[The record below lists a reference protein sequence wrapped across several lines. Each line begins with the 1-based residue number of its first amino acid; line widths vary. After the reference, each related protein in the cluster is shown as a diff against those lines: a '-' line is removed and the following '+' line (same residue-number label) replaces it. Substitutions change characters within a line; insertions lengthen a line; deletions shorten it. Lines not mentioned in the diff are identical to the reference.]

1 MWIMSGVYWS
11 GLTGLTLASKD
22 RIMTNKN
29 IDPQMKKLKVTSL
42 ALAQE
47 TGLSW
52 STIQR
57 YKNGRSEPSKLIE
70 LYLNLKVYM
79 KKHGIKVPEVSE

>member
-1 MWIMSGVYWS
+1 M
-11 GLTGLTLASKD
+11 
-22 RIMTNKN
+22 KN
-29 IDPQMKKLKVTSL
+29 IDPQMKTLQVTSR

-79 KKHGIKVPEVSE
+79 KKHGIKVPGVDV